1 MITYLDVRAPDIP
14 ARFPSPFAVEPSPLA
29 RLAADALR
37 ALLEA
42 GVPGVDMAT
51 LQAPGGGKMFGVLV
65 VADGA
70 GRVGYLKAFSG
81 MLDGRWLI
89 DGFAPPLFDPAHR
102 DTFWPAA
109 EAELASLL
117 ARHDALTA
125 ALAPLEADLALLAA
139 AHASARAAL
148 RATHAT
154 RKSARA
160 ARRAALVPDT
170 LASPRSPSQS
180 PVPATHA
187 SPRGPRET
195 AVPDTLASSRSS
207 SERAVPDTRAT
218 SRCSSESAVP
228 DTLASSRG
236 SSESAVPDTLASS
249 RGSSESAV
257 PDTLASSRGSW
268 ERAVPDTLASS
279 RGSWERAV
287 PDTLASSR
295 SSSESAVP
303 DTDAILHGLAQESRA
318 DTAELRRLDA
328 AHRAEHEVLAARIAA
343 LTAARDELEAHRAER
358 SRFFWDRILDGYV
371 VPDAR
376 GAHAPLSSLFAPHVP
391 PGGAGD
397 CAAPKLLAAAY
408 RAGLRPLALAELWWG
423 APPATGGRHAGH
435 FYPACRGKC
444 GPILGH
450 MLGGLDAAPAP
461 LFGAAAIPDDA
472 PRVVHADPWLVI
484 VDKPAGLLSVPGRHA
499 ALKDSVLVRLRRRYP
514 DATGP
519 LVVHR
524 LDLDTSGLLVIALD
538 DDTHAAMQRLFA
550 RREVTKRYIA
560 ILAGD
565 VAADRGTIELPLRVD
580 LDDRPRQIVDPVHGK
595 PAVTD
600 FEVLARTPGRTRVAL
615 YPRTGRTHQLRVHC
629 AHPQG
634 LAAPILGDRLYG
646 STAADRLHLH
656 AEHLAFAHPRTGE
669 PIGVDLLA
677 PF

>member
-1 MITYLDVRAPDIP
+1 MIAYLDAPPAAP
-14 ARFPSPFAVEPSPLA
+14 ARFPSPFDPGPPSPLA
-29 RLAADALR
+29 RAAADALTS
-37 ALLEA
+37 LLQA
-42 GVPGVDMAT
+42 GLPGVDMAT

-102 DTFWPAA
+102 ATFWPAA

-125 ALAPLEADLALLAA
+125 ALAPLEAELAA
-139 AHASARAAL
+139 LVAAHTSARATL
-148 RATHAT
+148 RALHAT

-160 ARRAALVPDT
+160 ARRAAAAPAAAVPGT
-170 LASPRSPSQS
+170 LA
-180 PVPATHA
+180 AA
-187 SPRGPRET
+187 
-195 AVPDTLASSRSS
+195 AVPGTLAAA
-207 SERAVPDTRAT
+207 AVPGTLAA
-218 SRCSSESAVP
+218 SAVP
-228 DTLASSRG
+228 GTLASSRG
-236 SSESAVPDTLASS
+236 P
-249 RGSSESAV
+249 
-257 PDTLASSRGSW
+257 
-268 ERAVPDTLASS
+268 
-279 RGSWERAV
+279 
-287 PDTLASSR
+287 
-295 SSSESAVP
+295 SESAVP
-303 DTDAILHGLAQESRA
+303 DTDAILHALAQESRA

-328 AHRAEHEVLAARIAA
+328 AHRAEHDALAARIAA
-343 LTAARDELEAHRAER
+343 LTAERAALEAHRAER
-358 SRFFWDRILDGYV
+358 SRLFWDRILDGYV

-376 GAHAPLSSLFAPHVP
+376 GVHAPLSSLFAPHVP
-391 PGGAGD
+391 PGGSGD

-461 LFGAAAIPDDA
+461 IFGAAALPDDA

-484 VDKPAGLLSVPGRHA
+484 VDKPVGLLSVPGRHA

-519 LVVHR
+519 LIVHR

-550 RREVTKRYIA
+550 RREVAKRYIA

-580 LDDRPRQIVDPVHGK
+580 LDDRPRQIVDRVHGK

-600 FEVLARTPGRTRVAL
+600 FEVLSRTSGCTRVAL

-629 AHPQG
+629 AHPEG

-646 STAADRLHLH
+646 TAAADRLHLH
-656 AEHLAFAHPRTGE
+656 AEHLAFTHPRTGE
-669 PIGVDLLA
+669 AITVELPA